1 MNTSVKEIF
10 GFQNLKTSISE
21 VLFSKE
27 TTLRVINS
35 IILIV

>member
-10 GFQNLKTSISE
+10 GFQKLKTSISE

-35 IILIV
+35 IILIA